1 MGWERDYEHEAAM
14 RAAALRVTEGEWKGE
29 APKAYKMGALHA
41 MVSRDEVAPGDL
53 RWHISLSRTDR
64 VPTWDELA
72 KCAHALRPGV
82 MFCIPMPPKTMWLN
96 IHENC
101 LHLHEIK
108 DEALVEQWRAEGRQF
123 RSVQTAGKVYS

>member
-1 MGWERDYEHEAAM
+1 MGWERDYEHEAAVK
-14 RAAALRVTEGEWKGE
+14 RASEAAVGGKWKGE

-41 MVSRDEVAPGDL
+41 IVSRDEVVPGDL
-53 RWHISLSRTDR
+53 RWHISLSRRDR

-82 MFCIPMPPKTMWLN
+82 MFCIPMPPKSLWVN

-101 LHLHEIK
+101 LHLHEIHDK
-108 DEALVEQWRAEGRQF
+108 PLTDQWQLEGEVM
-123 RSVQTAGKVYS
+123 RSRQTAGKVYS